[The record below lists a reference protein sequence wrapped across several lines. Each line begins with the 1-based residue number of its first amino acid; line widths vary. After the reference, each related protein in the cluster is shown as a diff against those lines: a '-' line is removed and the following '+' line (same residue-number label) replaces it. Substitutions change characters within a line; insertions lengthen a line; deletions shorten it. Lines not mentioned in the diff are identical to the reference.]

1 MADKIG
7 EYDHMTDVDRMIQE
21 ELDNATVDEN
31 GDALWLDSTLYDI
44 PPGGRACSEV
54 YPGDVYRDNA
64 TIHPSELRN
73 LRRQVPGASDNCLF
87 KEFTREQFKEIF
99 LFMNDIIEREI
110 DGPQETLAFNY
121 AERLEKLLIKMFNNG
136 GGE

>member
-7 EYDHMTDVDRMIQE
+7 EYDHMTDVDRRIQE

-31 GDALWLDSTLYDI
+31 GDAMWLDSTLYDI
-44 PPGGRACSEV
+44 PPTGRACSEV
-54 YPGDVYRDNA
+54 Y
-64 TIHPSELRN
+64 SENGPTVRN

-110 DGPQETLAFNY
+110 DGPQEMLAFNY
-121 AERLEKLLIKMFNNG
+121 AERLEKLLIKMFNANR

>member
-7 EYDHMTDVDRMIQE
+7 EYDHMTDVDRRIQE
-21 ELDNATVDEN
+21 DLDNATVDEN
-31 GDALWLDSTLYDI
+31 GDAVWLDSTLYDI
-44 PPGGRACSEV
+44 TV
-54 YPGDVYRDNA
+54 
-64 TIHPSELRN
+64 HN
-73 LRRQVPGASDNCLF
+73 LRRQVLGESDNCLF

-110 DGPQETLAFNY
+110 DGPQEMLAFNY
-121 AERLEKLLIKMFNNG
+121 AERLEKLLIKMFNANR

>member
-31 GDALWLDSTLYDI
+31 GDAMWLDSTLYDI
-44 PPGGRACSEV
+44 PPAGRACSEV
-54 YPGDVYRDNA
+54 Y
-64 TIHPSELRN
+64 SENGPTVRN

-110 DGPQETLAFNY
+110 DGPQEMLAFNY
-121 AERLEKLLIKMFNNG
+121 AERLEKLLIKMFNANM